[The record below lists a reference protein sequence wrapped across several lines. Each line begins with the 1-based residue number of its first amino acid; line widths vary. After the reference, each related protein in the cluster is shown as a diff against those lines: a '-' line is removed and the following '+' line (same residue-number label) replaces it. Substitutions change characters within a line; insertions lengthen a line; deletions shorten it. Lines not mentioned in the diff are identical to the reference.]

1 MAFMRSTLAYALLW
15 LNLIFTFLI
24 LFFFARISPKSKD
37 LDRILLYINFSSFV
51 PILMLI
57 FSFCVTKNECC
68 STDKEVNEGFAIGS
82 CFGLCLCCGSNC
94 LADKP
99 RNQINQIQQGQPNQ
113 NQNSNSRRKK
123 GCCDDCGD
131 CGNCGGSGDDGEGCA
146 CLIFI
151 LLIAFIALFCLIKA
165 CGKHISRII
174 SVILLFLIDCSIAVL
189 AILSGNDLYRILIMV
204 ISIIAAICNLLGIIL
219 PNLSCCQI
227 LNYGYVESLYIN
239 ANPVA
244 QKPMEELVPGN
255 PYVPVYNGPN
265 QGLANS
271 YNANPNPQNN
281 YVNYAP
287 PQGEGYPNPI

>member
-24 LFFFARISPKSKD
+24 LFFFARISPKPKD
-37 LDRILLYINFSSFV
+37 LDRILLYINLSSFV

-99 RNQINQIQQGQPNQ
+99 RNQVNQVQQGHPNQ
-113 NQNSNSRRKK
+113 NPRRKK

-131 CGNCGGSGDDGEGCA
+131 CGNCNCGGSGGDGEGYV

-189 AILSGNDLYRILIMV
+189 AIISGNDLYRILIMV
-204 ISIIAAICNLLGIIL
+204 ISIIAALGNILAMIL
-219 PNLSCCQI
+219 PNFSCCRI
-227 LNYGYVESLYIN
+227 LNYGYVESLYAN

-271 YNANPNPQNN
+271 YNANPNPHNN
-281 YVNYAP
+281 YVNYDQ

>member
-24 LFFFARISPKSKD
+24 LFFFARISPKPKD
-37 LDRILLYINFSSFV
+37 LDRILLYINLSAFV

-113 NQNSNSRRKK
+113 NPRRKK

-131 CGNCGGSGDDGEGCA
+131 CGNCGGSG
-146 CLIFI
+146 
-151 LLIAFIALFCLIKA
+151 
-165 CGKHISRII
+165 GKSKKKKRM
-174 SVILLFLIDCSIAVL
+174 L
-189 AILSGNDLYRILIMV
+189 
-204 ISIIAAICNLLGIIL
+204 
-219 PNLSCCQI
+219 
-227 LNYGYVESLYIN
+227 
-239 ANPVA
+239 
-244 QKPMEELVPGN
+244 
-255 PYVPVYNGPN
+255 
-265 QGLANS
+265 
-271 YNANPNPQNN
+271 
-281 YVNYAP
+281 
-287 PQGEGYPNPI
+287 

>member
-15 LNLIFTFLI
+15 INLISFFLI
-24 LFFFARISPKSKD
+24 LFFLTRISGNRKVFDYVISYID
-37 LDRILLYINFSSFV
+37 LSAFV
-51 PILMLI
+51 PILMLS

-68 STDKEVNEGFAIGS
+68 SPDKEVNKEFAIGS
-82 CFGLCLCCGSNC
+82 CFGLCLCCGT
-94 LADKP
+94 DRFPEPP
-99 RNQINQIQQGQPNQ
+99 RNQ
-113 NQNSNSRRKK
+113 SRKK
-123 GCCDDCGD
+123 KCCDDCREYIDCGD
-131 CGNCGGSGDDGEGCA
+131 CNCDGGEEDCVCCA
-146 CLIFI
+146 YFIIILASCFI
-151 LLIAFIALFCLIKA
+151 LLFVYSIKA

-189 AILSGNDLYRILIMV
+189 AIISGNDLYRILIMV
-204 ISIIAAICNLLGIIL
+204 ISIIAAICNILGIIL

-227 LNYGYVESLYIN
+227 LNYGYVESLYAN

-271 YNANPNPQNN
+271 YNANPNPQIN

>member
-24 LFFFARISPKSKD
+24 LFFFARISPKPKD
-37 LDRILLYINFSSFV
+37 LDRILLYINLSAFV

-113 NQNSNSRRKK
+113 NPRRKK

-131 CGNCGGSGDDGEGCA
+131 CGNCNCGGSGGDGEGYV

-151 LLIAFIALFCLIKA
+151 LLIAFIALFCSIKA

-189 AILSGNDLYRILIMV
+189 AIISGNDLYRILIMV

-227 LNYGYVESLYIN
+227 LNYGYIESLYAN

-281 YVNYAP
+281 YVNYDQ

>member
-1 MAFMRSTLAYALLW
+1 MAFMRSTLVYTLLW

-24 LFFFARISPKSKD
+24 IFFFSHISPKPKD
-37 LDRILLYINFSSFV
+37 LYRILLYINLSSFV
-51 PILMLI
+51 PILMWI

-113 NQNSNSRRKK
+113 NQNRGRKK
-123 GCCDDCGD
+123 GSCDDCGD
-131 CGNCGGSGDDGEGCA
+131 CGNCGESGGDGEGYV

-151 LLIAFIALFCLIKA
+151 LLIAFIALFFLIKA

-174 SVILLFLIDCSIAVL
+174 SIILLFLIDCSIAVL
-189 AILSGNDLYRILIMV
+189 AIISGNDLYRILIMV

-271 YNANPNPQNN
+271 YNANPNPQIN
-281 YVNYAP
+281 YVNYDQ

>member
-24 LFFFARISPKSKD
+24 LFFFARISPKPKD
-37 LDRILLYINFSSFV
+37 LDRILLYINLSAFV

-113 NQNSNSRRKK
+113 NQNQNTRRKK

-151 LLIAFIALFCLIKA
+151 LLIAFIALFCLNKA

-174 SVILLFLIDCSIAVL
+174 SVIYYF
-189 AILSGNDLYRILIMV
+189 
-204 ISIIAAICNLLGIIL
+204 
-219 PNLSCCQI
+219 
-227 LNYGYVESLYIN
+227 
-239 ANPVA
+239 
-244 QKPMEELVPGN
+244 
-255 PYVPVYNGPN
+255 
-265 QGLANS
+265 
-271 YNANPNPQNN
+271 
-281 YVNYAP
+281 
-287 PQGEGYPNPI
+287 

>member
-24 LFFFARISPKSKD
+24 LFFFARISPKPKD
-37 LDRILLYINFSSFV
+37 LDRILLYINLSAFV

-113 NQNSNSRRKK
+113 NPRRKK

-131 CGNCGGSGDDGEGCA
+131 CGNCNCGGSGGDGEGYV

-151 LLIAFIALFCLIKA
+151 LLIAFIALFCSIKA

-189 AILSGNDLYRILIMV
+189 AIISGNDLYRILIMV

-227 LNYGYVESLYIN
+227 LNYGYIESLYAN

-244 QKPMEELVPGN
+244 QKPMEELMPGN

-265 QGLANS
+265 QGLANA
-271 YNANPNPQNN
+271 YNANPNPQIN

-287 PQGEGYPNPI
+287 PQGEEYPNPI